1 MKRFLAVLFWSVL
14 AAAFIGPGTV
24 TTCASSGTSYR
35 YSLLWALTFS
45 TIATVLLQEAA
56 ARLTVTSGRNLGQA
70 LRESYRGAKGLGV
83 LLLVVGAIIVGCA
96 AYQAGNILGAVE
108 GARLATGL
116 PATALAL
123 LWGFL
128 AGALLW
134 VGAPRTVAILLSLT
148 VAVMGICFLVTAVLL
163 RPPVDEVLAGSV
175 VPSFPAGSGLL
186 ILGLVGTTVVP
197 YNLFLGSGIAHGQ
210 SLPEIRF
217 GISVAVILGGIISM
231 GILVVGAALQ
241 GQEFGYEPLGAVLAA
256 RLGGWAAQFFDWG
269 LFAAGFSSAI
279 TAPLAAAITARGLFE
294 DREGPLRWGD
304 RSWRFRAV
312 WMGVLLFGL
321 GFGVAGVRPIP
332 VIILAQAFNGVLL
345 PLAAIFLLWAV
356 NDRRLMGEAGLNGPI
371 SNTLMVGVV
380 LVSLVLG
387 VNNVMRAG
395 AAVLKLKPPD
405 ERDLLLVSGV
415 AAVVLLVPV
424 VRGVVRRRNLA
435 GSAALP

>member
-1 MKRFLAVLFWSVL
+1 MKRLLPILLWSVL

-24 TTCASSGTSYR
+24 TTCASSGASYG
-35 YSLLWALTFS
+35 YALLWALTFS
-45 TIATVLLQEAA
+45 TLATLLLQEAA

-70 LRESYRGAKGLGV
+70 LRESYQGAKGLGV

-96 AYQAGNILGAVE
+96 AYQAGNLLGAVE

-116 PATALAL
+116 PAAPLAL
-123 LWGFL
+123 LWGLL

-134 VGAPRTVAILLSLT
+134 VGAPKTVATLLSLT
-148 VAVMGICFLVTAVLL
+148 VAGMGICFLLTAVLL
-163 RPPVDEVLAGSV
+163 RPPVGEVMAGSV
-175 VPSFPAGSGLL
+175 VPAFPAGSGLL

-210 SLPEIRF
+210 SLPEIRL
-217 GISVAVILGGIISM
+217 GISVAVILGGVISM

-241 GQEFGYEPLGAVLAA
+241 GSPFAYEALAAVLGD
-256 RLGGWAAQFFDWG
+256 RLGGWAAQFFEWG
-269 LFAAGFSSAI
+269 LFAAGFSSAT
-279 TAPLAAAITARGLFE
+279 TAPLAAAITARGLFQ
-294 DREGPLRWGD
+294 DGEGLPRWGD

-332 VIILAQAFNGVLL
+332 VILLAQAFNGVLL
-345 PLAAIFLLWAV
+345 PLVAIFLLWSV
-356 NDRRLMGEAGLNGPI
+356 NDRRLMGQAGLNGPV
-371 SNTLMVGVV
+371 SNALMVGVV

-387 VNNVMRAG
+387 VTNVMRAG
-395 AAVLKLKPPD
+395 AAALGLPAPD
-405 ERDLLLVSGV
+405 ERDLLVASGF

-424 VRGVVRRRNLA
+424 VRGVLRRRKLA
-435 GSAALP
+435 VSPALP